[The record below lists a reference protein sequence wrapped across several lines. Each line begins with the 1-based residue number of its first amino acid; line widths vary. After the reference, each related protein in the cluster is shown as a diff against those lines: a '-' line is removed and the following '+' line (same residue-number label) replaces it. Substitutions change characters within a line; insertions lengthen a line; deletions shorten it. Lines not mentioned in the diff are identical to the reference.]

1 MATIKIKFKASK
13 VEGREGALFFQITHN
28 RVVKQINVHCKVSL
42 EDWSMGRS
50 RLNLMNVLSRQDIK
64 LINRWDIVRFEY
76 KRLQQIIFHRDIC
89 QQRYSVDDIAEIY
102 VKHHKNTTLFGF
114 TLETIARLKEV
125 GNITNAENYFSL
137 LVSFMTF
144 RKGEDI
150 ELKSLN
156 SDLLEAYEAYLKHK
170 VGGSSLNSISFY
182 MRTLRA
188 IFNRAVEKGLVKEQ
202 SLFRRVY
209 TSIEKTAKRAIPLS
223 YITKLKEIDLID
235 HPELEFA
242 RDLFLFSF
250 YTRGMSFVD
259 IAYLKKHEIKNG
271 EFTYR
276 RSKTGQSIRV
286 KWEQCMAD
294 IVDRHNIQE
303 SEYLLPIITNPK
315 YDARQQYIDMRDR
328 VNRNLK
334 RLASIAG
341 IPHNITMYVAR
352 HSWASIAKAKNIS
365 ISVISEAMGHDSEA
379 TTKIYLASL
388 DIALIDDANRLI
400 IGLV

>member
-1 MATIKIKFKASK
+1 M
-13 VEGREGALFFQITHN
+13 
-28 RVVKQINVHCKVSL
+28 INK
-42 EDWSMGRS
+42 
-50 RLNLMNVLSRQDIK
+50 
-64 LINRWDIVRFEY
+64 WDVVRFEY
-76 KRLQQIIFHRDIC
+76 KRLQQIILHQDLC

-114 TLETIARLKEV
+114 ALETIARLKEV

-144 RKGEDI
+144 RKGENI

-156 SDLLEAYEAYLKHK
+156 SDLLEAYEAYIKHK
-170 VGGSSLNSISFY
+170 GGGSSLNSISFY

-209 TSIEKTAKRAIPLS
+209 TSIEKTAKRAIPIS
-223 YITKLKEIDLID
+223 YITKLKEVDLID
-235 HPELEFA
+235 HPELEFT

-259 IAYLKKHEIKNG
+259 IAYLKKCEIKNG

-334 RLASIAG
+334 RLAPIAG

-352 HSWASIAKAKNIS
+352 HSWASVAKAKNIS

-379 TTKIYLASL
+379 TTRIYLASL
-388 DIALIDDANRLI
+388 DNALIDDANSLI
-400 IGLV
+400 IGSV